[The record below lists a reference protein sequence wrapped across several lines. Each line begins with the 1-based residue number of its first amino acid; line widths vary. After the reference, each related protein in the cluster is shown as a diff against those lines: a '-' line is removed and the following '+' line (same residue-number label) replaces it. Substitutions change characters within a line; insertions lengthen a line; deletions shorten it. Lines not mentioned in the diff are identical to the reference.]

1 MSKKPFWQ
9 VPQNWIIAFL
19 VVGIAG
25 YFAYREFSKPKINRL
40 QQASAYFDALE
51 AEERAEAEKQAA
63 IKAKQ
68 QAEQALAQAAQAK
81 KEAQTAKNEAQAA
94 KERAN
99 QAQQKVNAAEQ
110 QKQQMY
116 AQNARN
122 WVLNKVDYCVDY
134 NDEWSSQSCSVTCV
148 NGNGDYKTNTVV
160 NVSFVA
166 GSWQGTDAPGFHP
179 SPTAYYQAVCANL

>member
-19 VVGIAG
+19 EVGIAG

-51 AEERAEAEKQAA
+51 AEESAEAEKQAA

-81 KEAQTAKNEAQAA
+81 KEAQTARNEAQAA

-148 NGNGDYKTNTVV
+148 NGNGDYKTKTVV

-166 GSWQGTDAPGFHP
+166 GSWQGTDAPGFHA
-179 SPTAYYQAVCANL
+179 SPTIYYQAIYANL

>member
-1 MSKKPFWQ
+1 M
-9 VPQNWIIAFL
+9 

-25 YFAYREFSKPKINRL
+25 YFAYQEFSKPKVNRL

-63 IKAKQ
+63 LKAKQ

-81 KEAQTAKNEAQAA
+81 KEAQAAQ
-94 KERAN
+94 ERAN
-99 QAQQKVNAAEQ
+99 QAQT

-122 WVLNKVDYCVDY
+122 WVLNKLDWCVDH
-134 NDEWSSQSCSVTCV
+134 NDEWSTKFCNVTCV
-148 NGNGDYKTNTVV
+148 NGNGDYKTKQGVWV
-160 NVSFVA
+160 NFVA
-166 GSWQGTDAPGFHP
+166 GSWQGPAAPGFHA
-179 SPTAYYQAVCANL
+179 SPTIYYQAVCANL

>member
-9 VPQNWIIAFL
+9 VPQNWIIASL

-25 YFAYREFSKPKINRL
+25 YFAYQEFSKPKVNRL

-63 IKAKQ
+63 LKAKQ
-68 QAEQALAQAAQAK
+68 QAKQALAQAAQAK
-81 KEAQTAKNEAQAA
+81 KEAQAAQ
-94 KERAN
+94 ERAN
-99 QAQQKVNAAEQ
+99 QAQQ

-122 WVLNKVDYCVDY
+122 WVLNKVD
-134 NDEWSSQSCSVTCV
+134 SCFDQNNEFSTKWCDITCV
-148 NGNGDYKTNTVV
+148 NGNGDYESKQGVW
-160 NVSFVA
+160 VSFVN
-166 GSWQGTDAPGFHP
+166 GSWSGSAAPGVHS

>member
-9 VPQNWIIAFL
+9 VPQNWIIALL

-25 YFAYREFSKPKINRL
+25 YFAYQEFSKPKVNRL

-63 IKAKQ
+63 LKAKQ

-81 KEAQTAKNEAQAA
+81 KEAQTAQNEAQAA

-99 QAQQKVNAAEQ
+99 QAQQQANAAEQ

-116 AQNARN
+116 ARNARN
-122 WVLNKVDYCVDY
+122 WVLNKVD
-134 NDEWSSQSCSVTCV
+134 SCFDQNNEFSTKWCDITCV
-148 NGNGDYKTNTVV
+148 NGNGDYESKQGVW
-160 NVSFVA
+160 VSFVN
-166 GSWQGTDAPGFHP
+166 GSWSGSAAPGVHS

>member
-9 VPQNWIIAFL
+9 VPQNWIIASL

-25 YFAYREFSKPKINRL
+25 YFAYQEFSKPKVNRL

-63 IKAKQ
+63 LKAKQ

-81 KEAQTAKNEAQAA
+81 KEAQAVQ
-94 KERAN
+94 ERAN
-99 QAQQKVNAAEQ
+99 QAQQQAKDAQQ

-122 WVLNKVDYCVDY
+122 WVLNKLDWCVDH
-134 NDEWSSQSCSVTCV
+134 NDEWSTKFCNVTCV
-148 NGNGDYKTNTVV
+148 NGNGDYKTKQGVWV
-160 NVSFVA
+160 NFVA
-166 GSWQGTDAPGFHP
+166 GSWQGPAAPGFHA
-179 SPTAYYQAVCANL
+179 SPTIYYQAVCANL

>member
-9 VPQNWIIAFL
+9 VPQNWIIALL

-25 YFAYREFSKPKINRL
+25 YFAYQEFSKPKVNRL

-63 IKAKQ
+63 LKAKQ

-81 KEAQTAKNEAQAA
+81 KEAQAAQ
-94 KERAN
+94 ERAN
-99 QAQQKVNAAEQ
+99 QAQQ

-116 AQNARN
+116 AQNSRN
-122 WVLNKVDYCVDY
+122 WQLRETQYCNSYSDNSINCDVI
-134 NDEWSSQSCSVTCV
+134 CV
-148 NGNGDYKTNTVV
+148 NGNGQERKKNSLFAMFDSAVGWY
-160 NVSFVA
+160 
-166 GSWQGTDAPGFHP
+166 GSDAPRYYR
-179 SPTAYYQAVCANL
+179 SYTAYYQAVCANL

>member
-9 VPQNWIIAFL
+9 VPQNWIIALL

-25 YFAYREFSKPKINRL
+25 YFAYQEFSKPKVNRL

-94 KERAN
+94 EERAN

-148 NGNGDYKTNTVV
+148 NGNGDYKTKQVV

>member
-9 VPQNWIIAFL
+9 VPQNWIIASL

-25 YFAYREFSKPKINRL
+25 YFAYQEFSKPKVNRL

-63 IKAKQ
+63 LKAKQ

-81 KEAQTAKNEAQAA
+81 KEAQAAQ
-94 KERAN
+94 ERAN
-99 QAQQKVNAAEQ
+99 QAQT

-122 WVLNKVDYCVDY
+122 WVLNKLDWCVDH
-134 NDEWSSQSCSVTCV
+134 NDEWSTKFCNVTCV
-148 NGNGDYKTNTVV
+148 NGNGDYKTKQGVWV
-160 NVSFVA
+160 NFVA
-166 GSWQGTDAPGFHP
+166 GSWQGPAAPGFHA
-179 SPTAYYQAVCANL
+179 SPTIYYQAVCANL

>member
-9 VPQNWIIAFL
+9 VPQNWIIASL

-25 YFAYREFSKPKINRL
+25 YFAYLEFSKPKVNRL

-63 IKAKQ
+63 LKAKQ

-81 KEAQTAKNEAQAA
+81 KEAQAA

-99 QAQQKVNAAEQ
+99 QAQQQANAAEQ

-122 WVLNKVDYCVDY
+122 WVLRETQYCNSYSDNSINCDVI
-134 NDEWSSQSCSVTCV
+134 CV
-148 NGNGDYKTNTVV
+148 NGNGQERKKSSLFAMFDSAVGWY
-160 NVSFVA
+160 
-166 GSWQGTDAPGFHP
+166 GSDAPRYY
-179 SPTAYYQAVCANL
+179 SSYTAYYQAVCANL

>member
-9 VPQNWIIAFL
+9 VPQNWIIALL

-25 YFAYREFSKPKINRL
+25 YFAYQEFSKQKVNRL

-81 KEAQTAKNEAQAA
+81 KEAQTAQNEAQAA

-99 QAQQKVNAAEQ
+99 QAQQQANAAEQ

-122 WVLNKVDYCVDY
+122 WVLNKLDFCVDH
-134 NDEWSSQSCSVTCV
+134 NDEWSTKFCNVTCV
-148 NGNGDYKTNTVV
+148 NGNGDYKTKQGVWV
-160 NVSFVA
+160 NFVA
-166 GSWQGTDAPGFHP
+166 GSWQGTDAPGFHS

>member
-9 VPQNWIIAFL
+9 VPQNWIIASL

-25 YFAYREFSKPKINRL
+25 YFAYQEFSKPKVNRL

-63 IKAKQ
+63 LKAKQ

-81 KEAQTAKNEAQAA
+81 KEAQAAQ
-94 KERAN
+94 ERAN
-99 QAQQKVNAAEQ
+99 QAQQQAKDAQQ

-122 WVLNKVDYCVDY
+122 WVLNKLDFCVDY

-148 NGNGDYKTNTVV
+148 NGNGDYKTKTVV

-166 GSWQGTDAPGFHP
+166 GSWQGTDAPGFHA
-179 SPTAYYQAVCANL
+179 SPTIYYQAVCANL